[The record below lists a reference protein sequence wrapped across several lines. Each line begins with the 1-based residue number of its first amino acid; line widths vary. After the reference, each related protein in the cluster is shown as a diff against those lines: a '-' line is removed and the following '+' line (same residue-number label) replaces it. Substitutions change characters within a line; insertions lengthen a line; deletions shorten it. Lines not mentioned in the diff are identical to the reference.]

1 MAQLRESQDEDQ
13 IQADREEARQRMQ
26 LHRAQ
31 MTDDQIQADREEAR
45 QRMQLNL
52 ARQSDAQK
60 QASLGRVELWKLN
73 AKSKVEYK
81 DGLRS

>member
-1 MAQLRESQDEDQ
+1 
-13 IQADREEARQRMQ
+13 
-26 LHRAQ
+26 

-60 QASLGRVELWKLN
+60 QASLGRVELWKQN

>member
-1 MAQLRESQDEDQ
+1 
-13 IQADREEARQRMQ
+13 
-26 LHRAQ
+26 